1 MKKKK
6 LLTMVAALAA
16 VPVALTGCGHDHSYG
31 DEYKTDGTHHWHQCE
46 CGEKKDYEE
55 HENGVTYSS
64 NETHHWYDC
73 ADCGYDLAVEEHT
86 FDQEVAEQAYYEG
99 EDADKA
105 TYRKSCVCGQS
116 GTETFD
122 VNKVATTLSLQM
134 STAEIV
140 YGSTNEYSVVATTNN
155 EVGARDIVYKVQGAD
170 DNTYSATK
178 PTDAGHYTAKM
189 TIAGDRTYKGT
200 SATIDFEIQKFKLQ
214 TESVIQFEYN
224 KGVEFFTTFDTFAG
238 GEIRLDIAFN
248 NENVG
253 TKDSITSHTI
263 KVNDILDDNSNFDIS
278 ELMFE
283 ITKKKVSI
291 VWQDNTTPFKFIHND
306 ECEPTFEIEG
316 VCNGDEIDVAIQ
328 KTSGDNAMYGQTFK
342 FEALSISGANEDCY
356 ELDEATKE
364 SYTYTIADIEE
375 VTIGQSKDI
384 DYVSGEAFVEYNYFK
399 VNLTEDTLYYFD
411 YDTDD
416 QGSVF
421 NFDFYLASDKSFAV
435 TREVTWFVGGGG
447 SYPTFD
453 KTAFSVETT
462 GEYYIVVT
470 RNHNDDEG
478 TFTIAVDEHAEVDEY
493 GFCTRDCG
501 TYLGENFTVNMN
513 DTLTLKAGEIKYL
526 RFADAEN
533 NTYVQY
539 ALKYAT
545 EPNADIDI
553 KVYRKVNAEGEFE
566 LVELTDEADD
576 VAASFDDYYYI
587 VATATANASV
597 VFQIEQTFTN

>member
-189 TIAGDRTYKGT
+189 TIAGNRNFKEV
-200 SATIDFEIQKFKLQ
+200 SETIDFEIKPFKLQ
-214 TESVIQFEYN
+214 ADGSIKFEYN

-238 GEIRLDIAFN
+238 GEIRLDVAFN

-291 VWQDNTTPFKFIHND
+291 VWQDNTTPFMFKNEAIT
-306 ECEPTFEIEG
+306 PSYEIDG
-316 VCNGDEIDVAIQ
+316 ICDGDELEAIIQ
-328 KTSGDNAMYGQTFK
+328 KCDGDNIMYGKTFK
-342 FEALSISGANEDCY
+342 FEATDISGAAQENY
-356 ELDEATKE
+356 ELDEATNM
-364 SYTYTIADIEE
+364 SGVYSIADIDA
-375 VTIGQSKDI
+375 VTVGQGKTI
-384 DYVSGEAFVEYNYFK
+384 DYVDSATLVPYSYYK
-399 VNLTEDTLYYFD
+399 INLTKDTYYYFD
-411 YDTDD
+411 YQEED
-416 QGSVF
+416 QGHIF
-421 NFDFYLASDKSFAV
+421 NFDIYLAEDRSFAV
-435 TREVTWFVGGGG
+435 SREVEWVIDE
-447 SYPTFD
+447 SSRASFD
-453 KTAFSVETT
+453 KSSFTVEST
-462 GEYYIVVT
+462 GEYYIIVT
-470 RNHNDDEG
+470 RTDNDYEG
-478 TFTIAVDEHAEVDEY
+478 TFTIAIDEHSEVDEY

-501 TYLGENFTVNMN
+501 TYLGNEFTVNMW
-513 DTLTLKAGEIKYL
+513 DTIEMTEGETKFF

-539 ALKYAT
+539 ALKYQTAAN
-545 EPNADIDI
+545 PDIDI

-566 LVELTDEADD
+566 LVELTDEAGD
-576 VAASFDDYYYI
+576 VAASYDDYYYI
-587 VATATANASV
+587 VATATADASV
-597 VFQIEQTFTN
+597 TFQIEQTFTN